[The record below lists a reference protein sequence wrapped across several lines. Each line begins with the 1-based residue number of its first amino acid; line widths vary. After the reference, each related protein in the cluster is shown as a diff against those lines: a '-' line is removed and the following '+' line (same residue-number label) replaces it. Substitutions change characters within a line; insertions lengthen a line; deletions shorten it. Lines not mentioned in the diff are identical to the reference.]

1 MARRCRTTS
10 PPVRTGRSIR
20 PISSS
25 RCSSAGSPVGSER
38 MSIELSILIWLAI
51 GIGIPA
57 GVFVVARTA
66 VQLATVAYKV
76 IEKQM
81 DTRTATRQTGLLSL
95 AMLAALAATAVIAG
109 YAILVVF
116 ASLLQSNVA
125 GN

>member
-1 MARRCRTTS
+1 
-10 PPVRTGRSIR
+10 
-20 PISSS
+20 
-25 RCSSAGSPVGSER
+25 
-38 MSIELSILIWLAI
+38 MSIELAILVWLAI
-51 GIGIPA
+51 GIGITA
-57 GVFVVARTA
+57 GVFLVARTA

-116 ASLLQSNVA
+116 ASLLEGNVS

>member
-1 MARRCRTTS
+1 
-10 PPVRTGRSIR
+10 
-20 PISSS
+20 
-25 RCSSAGSPVGSER
+25 
-38 MSIELSILIWLAI
+38 MSIELAILIWLAI
-51 GIGIPA
+51 GIGITA
-57 GVFVVARTA
+57 GVFLVARTA

-116 ASLLQSNVA
+116 ASLLEGNVS

>member
-1 MARRCRTTS
+1 
-10 PPVRTGRSIR
+10 
-20 PISSS
+20 
-25 RCSSAGSPVGSER
+25 
-38 MSIELSILIWLAI
+38 MSIELAILIWLAI
-51 GIGIPA
+51 GVGITA
-57 GVFVVARTA
+57 GVFLVARTA

-116 ASLLQSNVA
+116 ASLLERNVT